1 MADENLTIYV
11 DDVSGNQIESPDKA
25 KNGGARILRRAEA
38 ETWLKANP
46 ERALK
51 AAAKSE
57 DKEMPKAS
65 NKGHKPD

>member
-11 DDVSGNQIESPDKA
+11 DDMTGNQIDSPDKA

-38 ETWLKANP
+38 ETWLKENP

-51 AAAKSE
+51 AAAKTE
-57 DKEMPKAS
+57 DKEMPRSENKA
-65 NKGHKPD
+65 KP